1 MRRSLPLAIIAVVF
15 VIAIGSGLILFR
27 WKQPT
32 SAPTAP
38 VPPVV
43 PAASPAVPAEPSIV
57 EISPSTA
64 PIPTTDAAKPTPAAI
79 HFRGGANA
87 PVTLEEFGDFQCK
100 PCAELFP
107 KLAKVEEHYGE
118 QLRVVFRHFPLHK
131 HEHAVLAAR
140 AAEAAGL
147 QGRFWEMHDLLF
159 ENSLRWTKGIDTVGP
174 DAPPSRRLES
184 PILAMEI
191 EVRDV
196 FTSYA
201 ERLKLDVE
209 RFKTDLDSDE
219 VKAKVA
225 SDYAHGNTLGLDR
238 TPTLYL
244 NGRRLDLR
252 CLSDRRGFAGRDRR
266 GAER

>member
-15 VIAIGSGLILFR
+15 VIAIGGGLLLFR

-43 PAASPAVPAEPSIV
+43 PAAAPAVPAEPAIAV
-57 EISPSTA
+57 ISPSTA

-87 PVTLEEFGDFQCK
+87 PVTLEELGDFQCK

-159 ENSLRWTKGIDTVGP
+159 ENSPALDQ
-174 DAPPSRRLES
+174 
-184 PILAMEI
+184 
-191 EVRDV
+191 RD
-196 FTSYA
+196 
-201 ERLKLDVE
+201 
-209 RFKTDLDSDE
+209 
-219 VKAKVA
+219 
-225 SDYAHGNTLGLDR
+225 
-238 TPTLYL
+238 
-244 NGRRLDLR
+244 
-252 CLSDRRGFAGRDRR
+252 
-266 GAER
+266 